1 MSAYYLDTSAIAKRY
16 VNEPGSRWIRELV
29 AARPRHLFAS
39 SRLLIVEIASALTRR
54 LREKLITPR
63 VYRDALKTFDDDC
76 QLEYQLIEATDET
89 IHTARDLVM
98 RYPLRAY
105 DAVHLASALSAA
117 RSFRQAELPAPIFLS
132 ADDRLIQAAHAEGL
146 LAENPN
152 EYS

>member
-76 QLEYQLIEATDET
+76 QFEYQLIEATDET

-98 RYPLRAY
+98 RYPPPCLRRNSSGKRAQ
-105 DAVHLASALSAA
+105 
-117 RSFRQAELPAPIFLS
+117 RSPLFSPSRITRSDLPFR
-132 ADDRLIQAAHAEGL
+132 R
-146 LAENPN
+146 
-152 EYS
+152 